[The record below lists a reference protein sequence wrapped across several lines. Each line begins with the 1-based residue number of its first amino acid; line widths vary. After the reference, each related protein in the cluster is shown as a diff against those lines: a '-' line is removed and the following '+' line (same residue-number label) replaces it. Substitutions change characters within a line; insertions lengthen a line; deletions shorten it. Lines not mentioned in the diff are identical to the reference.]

1 MTSFTHNRGTNP
13 VTINSNNNNNNNNN
27 NDKNEIII
35 AIIIVTIMLKE
46 ALQVSVSNFTAGK
59 KFS

>member
-13 VTINSNNNNNNNNN
+13 VTINSNNNNNNN